1 MLRLPAVATHRAG
14 RVSLWGTAPPFDL
27 EALAEALRRRGEEL
41 LGVGRWEIVFAFP
54 EWTRPHR
61 VIPRRALTERGLRIG
76 EPWAALWLARFG
88 YVEPRA
94 DLEGLTLEGEPIQ
107 VQARDLDLDAVE
119 AYVAAPGWLRCAAG
133 LWVTAGSPPQARS
146 DVEEGAWAAAWLRV
160 GLPAE
165 GRDAFEGILQEATQ
179 RGLPWGVLY
188 REREARFDLESR
200 RQIEGLLLLARAV
213 RRYAVEVP
221 NLQALAELPAIG

>member
-1 MLRLPAVATHRAG
+1 MLPLSAVATHRAG
-14 RVSLWGTAPPFDL
+14 RVSLWGAAPPFDL
-27 EALAEALRRRGEEL
+27 EALAEALRRRGEEIV
-41 LGVGRWEIVFAFP
+41 GVGRWEIVFAFP

-88 YVEPRA
+88 YAEPRA
-94 DLEGLTLEGEPIQ
+94 DLEGLTLEGAPIH

-119 AYVAAPGWLRCAAG
+119 AYMMAPGWPRCAAG
-133 LWVTAGSPPQARS
+133 LWVAVGSPAQVRS

-160 GLPAE
+160 GLSGQ
-165 GRDAFEGILQEATQ
+165 GRDAFEGILQEAAR

-188 REREARFDLESR
+188 REREAQFDLESR

-213 RRYAVEVP
+213 RRYVVEAP
-221 NLQALAELPAIG
+221 DLQALAALPAIG